1 MFPSPLFPLLS
12 AWFSLFISARIVLAD
27 GSNSIPVDRI
37 HASRAGV
44 CSLDVE
50 SKSRCK
56 SNTLSHDAYCKVWL
70 SYCNPTKSLENAR
83 DREIY
88 AIYCR
93 DVNKDC
99 GGFKPK
105 DGTSASSGA
114 ARGHRRGYESEALP
128 GLSIR
133 ADGTGNLSADNL
145 DVSTADD
152 VWYAV
157 EITLGGQSESD

>member
-12 AWFSLFISARIVLAD
+12 AWFSLFLSARIVLAD

-56 SNTLSHDAYCKVWL
+56 TDTLSHDAYCKVWL
-70 SYCNPTKSLENAR
+70 SYCNPTKSLENAK

-88 AIYCR
+88 ATYCR

-99 GGFKPK
+99 GEFKPK
-105 DGTSASSGA
+105 DGASASSGA
-114 ARGHRRGYESEALP
+114 ARGHRRRLD
-128 GLSIR
+128 GLGIR
-133 ADGTGNLSADNL
+133 ADSTGNLTADNL